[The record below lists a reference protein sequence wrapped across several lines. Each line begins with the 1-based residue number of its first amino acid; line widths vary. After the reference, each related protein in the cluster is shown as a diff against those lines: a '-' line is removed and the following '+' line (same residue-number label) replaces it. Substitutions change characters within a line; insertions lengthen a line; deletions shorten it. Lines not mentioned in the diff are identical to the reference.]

1 MEKAEKEKERYLSK
15 GDCGGDAGGGSSG
28 AMVMVVVNVAAEC
41 IWIRVASGSLFV
53 LSQIRWEI
61 GSCVE
66 AFRPPPL
73 IAFSSLPRPH
83 FCRFLLLD

>member
-1 MEKAEKEKERYLSK
+1 MEKEKEKERYLIK
-15 GDCGGDAGGGSSG
+15 GDCGGG
-28 AMVMVVVNVAAEC
+28 AMVVVVVVKVAVEC

-66 AFRPPPL
+66 ALPSPP
-73 IAFSSLPRPH
+73 
-83 FCRFLLLD
+83 